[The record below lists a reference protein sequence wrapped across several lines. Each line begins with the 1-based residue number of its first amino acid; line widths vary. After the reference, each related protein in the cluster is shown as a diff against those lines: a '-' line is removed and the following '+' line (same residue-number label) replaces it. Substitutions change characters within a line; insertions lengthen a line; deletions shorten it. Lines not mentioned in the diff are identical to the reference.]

1 MFSVSLVTC
10 HELSKSYGVKPLF
23 RELSISIFT
32 GDRIGLIGPNG
43 SGKSTLLK
51 ILIGTESPDSGEII
65 KKRELKIGYVPQICH
80 FPAQKPEELLFE
92 ELQNTTILD
101 YEKEALVQT
110 WLNKLNFK
118 NREITADLLSGGWKK
133 RLAIAKEL
141 ITSPDL
147 LFLDEPTN
155 HLDLE
160 GIFWLEKF
168 LARTNLTY
176 LLVSHDRYFLQN
188 VTNKIIEIDHSY
200 PKGTFTIEGSYSYF
214 LEKKEEFLKGQLE
227 RERSLASKARR
238 ELDWLRRSPQ
248 ARTSKSK
255 SRIDEA
261 HELFHELSEV
271 KQRNQQQSVG
281 ISFNAS
287 ERESKKLL
295 VAKNITKKI
304 DDRTLFQH
312 LDFTL
317 SPGTRIGLVGPN
329 GSGKTTL
336 LRILADELLIDQGT
350 IKKAENLKV
359 VYFDQHRMQ
368 LPGHITLKEALSP
381 NSDFVF
387 YQGQS
392 IHVNGWCKRF
402 LFSPDLLNLSIEKL
416 SGGERARV
424 AISNLMLQPADLLLL
439 DEPTND
445 LDISTLEILEESLL
459 EFPGAV
465 VLITHD
471 RFMLDRICNLFLGF
485 GNLDCTDLFANYS
498 QLEFALKELEAKPKE
513 KKRRPQVQVKQK
525 LSYSEKKEYESIEGE
540 IAKLEEQISTLNN
553 LLLNPEII
561 ENAKKLQEICTEI
574 ALKETKIEHL
584 YLRWAELD
592 QKL

>member
-295 VAKNITKKI
+295 VAKKHNKKN
-304 DDRTLFQH
+304 R
-312 LDFTL
+312 
-317 SPGTRIGLVGPN
+317 
-329 GSGKTTL
+329 
-336 LRILADELLIDQGT
+336 
-350 IKKAENLKV
+350 
-359 VYFDQHRMQ
+359 
-368 LPGHITLKEALSP
+368 
-381 NSDFVF
+381 
-387 YQGQS
+387 
-392 IHVNGWCKRF
+392 
-402 LFSPDLLNLSIEKL
+402 
-416 SGGERARV
+416 
-424 AISNLMLQPADLLLL
+424 
-439 DEPTND
+439 
-445 LDISTLEILEESLL
+445 
-459 EFPGAV
+459 
-465 VLITHD
+465 
-471 RFMLDRICNLFLGF
+471 
-485 GNLDCTDLFANYS
+485 
-498 QLEFALKELEAKPKE
+498 
-513 KKRRPQVQVKQK
+513 
-525 LSYSEKKEYESIEGE
+525 
-540 IAKLEEQISTLNN
+540 
-553 LLLNPEII
+553 
-561 ENAKKLQEICTEI
+561 
-574 ALKETKIEHL
+574 
-584 YLRWAELD
+584 
-592 QKL
+592 